1 MPLQYRQ
8 GDLLFIQEEALPAV
22 ELVARPTLVLVAGE
36 ATGHAHR
43 LTSGVVLDA
52 PDGGVYLNLAEPT
65 RIVHQEH
72 DAITLGAG
80 IWLVI
85 RQREYTPRAIRMV
98 LD

>member
-8 GDLLFIQEEALPAV
+8 GDPLFLQEEALPAV
-22 ELVARPTLVLVAGE
+22 ELVARPTFVVVANE
-36 ATGHAHR
+36 TTGHAHR

-52 PDGGVYLNLAEPT
+52 PDGSVYLQLAAPT
-65 RIVHQEH
+65 RVVHQEH
-72 DAITLGAG
+72 DALTLGAG

-85 RQREYTPRAIRMV
+85 RQREYAPGAIRTV

>member
-1 MPLQYRQ
+1 MALQYRQ
-8 GDLLFIQEEALPAV
+8 GDLLFLLEEALPAV
-22 ELVARPTLVLVAGE
+22 ELVARPTRVLVAGE
-36 ATGHAHR
+36 ATGHTHR

-52 PDGGVYLNLAEPT
+52 PDGGIYLSLAEPS
-65 RIVHQEH
+65 RVVHQEH

-85 RQREYTPRAIRMV
+85 RQREYTPGAIRMV

>member
-1 MPLQYRQ
+1 MSLQYRQ
-8 GDLLFIQEEALPAV
+8 GDLLFVRQE
-22 ELVARPTLVLVAGE
+22 ARPAGDLLVRPGVVIVAGE

-43 LTSGVVLDA
+43 LTVGSVLEA
-52 PDGGVYLNLAEPT
+52 ADGALYLDLPVAARVIHE
-65 RIVHQEH
+65 EH

-85 RQREYTPRAIRMV
+85 RQREYTPGAIRTV